1 MWEKGSFEI
10 DGSKFVYETKV
21 FKTGSKYG
29 INDGRISK
37 LWIGYDDKFIPW
49 HYFESCIVHYDR
61 GWDIEPKDD
70 LARKALEYVLNLYK

>member
-10 DGSKFVYETKV
+10 DGSKFVY
-21 FKTGSKYG
+21 
-29 INDGRISK
+29 
-37 LWIGYDDKFIPW
+37 W
-49 HYFESCIVHYDR
+49 HYFESCIVRYDR

>member
-10 DGSKFVYETKV
+10 DGSKFVYEAKV

-37 LWIGYDDKFIPW
+37 LWIGYNDKFLPW
-49 HYFESCIVHYDR
+49 Q
-61 GWDIEPKDD
+61 
-70 LARKALEYVLNLYK
+70 